1 MIFNIQSIAWA
12 SMIAVLAVNNVVAK
26 ESNIQVSYCD
36 VILQVLISLHEGSDD
51 NILSI
56 NDLSFEP
63 EYVQPGDDVMIY
75 GSGSLSDDISPGT
88 KVQVLLKYSGI
99 NYYSTEVDYC
109 TFVAKKEIDGD
120 LRCPVSKGDLEVA
133 QKVSIPK
140 DIAKGVYTLHLQ
152 GTTTDGQSI
161 GCAVL
166 NVTF

>member
-26 ESNIQVSYCD
+26 ESNIQVSYC
-36 VILQVLISLHEGSDD
+36 GSDD

>member
-1 MIFNIQSIAWA
+1 M
-12 SMIAVLAVNNVVAK
+12 
-26 ESNIQVSYCD
+26 
-36 VILQVLISLHEGSDD
+36 LISLHEGSDD

-120 LRCPVSKGDLEVA
+120 LRCPVSKGDLEVNEGYRR
-133 QKVSIPK
+133 KV
-140 DIAKGVYTLHLQ
+140 
-152 GTTTDGQSI
+152 
-161 GCAVL
+161 
-166 NVTF
+166 

>member
-26 ESNIQVSYCD
+26 ESNIQVSYCGKCWKD
-36 VILQVLISLHEGSDD
+36 VILQVLISLDEGSDD

-75 GSGSLSDDISPGT
+75 GSGSLSDNISPGT

-109 TFVAKKEIDGD
+109 TFVAEKEIDGD
-120 LRCPVSKGDLEVA
+120 LRCPVSKGDLEVNEGYLC
-133 QKVSIPK
+133 KV
-140 DIAKGVYTLHLQ
+140 
-152 GTTTDGQSI
+152 
-161 GCAVL
+161 
-166 NVTF
+166 